1 MTAFTGVDSQN
12 LPDVMVSVQFILTIG
27 GKIVLKSKKAKS
39 TKEDRKVSNSR
50 QRKNAPSG
58 AFFDMTV
65 KN

>member
-1 MTAFTGVDSQN
+1 FFCLHLYSTTF
-12 LPDVMVSVQFILTIG
+12 VSVISELAEIF

-50 QRKNAPSG
+50 QRKNAPEG